1 MRCRHHEFTGVFTM
15 SLLAGPLAV
24 VSATV
29 ASAMGDDWPS
39 GAEWPAWTVASG
51 DAAKDAAAEVRP
63 LSDREAKQWTRWLIP
78 LPKRIRWIGKV
89 ALPASGVNV
98 RLRAEATEVEQTA
111 RDELV
116 ALIGKKTGAGQ
127 LAGPFTILI
136 GVCDAQGAVD
146 GVAVPGAEKLRGLK
160 NDDQAYVIAP
170 LATKGL
176 AVTALTDGGVYH
188 GVKTLAQML
197 EAGSDRDSLTLP
209 IVAVLDWPDLAE
221 RGQWTFEERAPGDIQ
236 YMADRKMNLL
246 EVRTPAGFDDK
257 GRGSLDVNVEGMRE
271 SRRRAVNWLP
281 FIAHLANQGYRT
293 DVYKLYPE
301 TQGQGPH
308 ARHPAH
314 PHIIVPCASHPRF
327 IQVLAEWLMSA
338 AEKGATEVNVFLSE
352 LEGMQCECDRCK
364 GQSQF
369 VLEAKA
375 CAKAWQIAREK
386 YPELRLRILLSQGSY
401 NTNDQVLA
409 AVPETEV
416 GITYYSGSS
425 RGKIPGYAPSTYTA
439 SQDPMIYPLLVD
451 FVKQGRWLGCYP
463 SVTATYRVAT
473 PWSGPQFMKFR
484 MTEFVDKGLAS
495 VSGYIPPDK
504 RFFDFNF
511 TALAE
516 WSWNAHGRTEHEFA
530 AAWATRRGLAD
541 PDKAA
546 DWAVMLGPVGW
557 DVYGSNVP
565 FTSFFGRA
573 SAMVERR
580 QKPQLSAGM
589 FLYFPTVEHMDED
602 LAVCRQALELTRQV
616 DDPALLAETRVI
628 EGYVR
633 MIKSIYLIADAVAG
647 GKELDDARS
656 ASVQAAVDELRSAAK
671 QTTEALRAW
680 NRAVAPDYDL
690 GDPGERGTAHHDATG
705 CIEETVAA
713 IGKSLTPLGI
723 RGE

>member
-1 MRCRHHEFTGVFTM
+1 
-15 SLLAGPLAV
+15 
-24 VSATV
+24 
-29 ASAMGDDWPS
+29 
-39 GAEWPAWTVASG
+39 
-51 DAAKDAAAEVRP
+51 
-63 LSDREAKQWTRWLIP
+63 
-78 LPKRIRWIGKV
+78 
-89 ALPASGVNV
+89 
-98 RLRAEATEVEQTA
+98 
-111 RDELV
+111 
-116 ALIGKKTGAGQ
+116 
-127 LAGPFTILI
+127 
-136 GVCDAQGAVD
+136 
-146 GVAVPGAEKLRGLK
+146 GAEKLRGLK

-170 LATKGL
+170 LADRGL
-176 AVTALTDGGVYH
+176 AVAALTDRGVYH

-197 EAGSDRDSLTLP
+197 EAGSDKESLTLP

-257 GRGSLDVNVEGMRE
+257 RRGTLDVNVASMAEA
-271 SRRRAVNWLP
+271 RRRAVNWLP
-281 FIAHLANQGYRT
+281 FIAHLANQAYRT
-293 DVYKLYPE
+293 DIYTLYPE
-301 TQGQGPH
+301 TQGRGPRARH
-308 ARHPAH
+308 ARVPNDASAD
-314 PHIIVPCASHPRF
+314 IVVPCASHPQF

-352 LEGMQCECDRCK
+352 LEGMGCECEQCK
-364 GQSQF
+364 GKSQF
-369 VLEAKA
+369 ALEAKA
-375 CAKAWQIAREK
+375 CVKAWRIAQDK

-401 NTNDQVLA
+401 DTNDQVLA

-425 RGKIPGYAPSTYTA
+425 RGKIPGYASSTYTA
-439 SQDPMIYPLLVD
+439 SKDPMIYPLMMD
-451 FVKQGRWLGCYP
+451 FVNQGRWLGCYP

-504 RFFDFNF
+504 QFFDFNF

-557 DVYGSNVP
+557 DVYGSNAP
-565 FTSFFGRA
+565 TFFLGRA
-573 SAMVERR
+573 AAMVERR
-580 QKPQLSAGM
+580 QKPQLGAGM
-589 FLYFPTVEHMDED
+589 FRYFPTVEHMDEN
-602 LAVCRQALELTRQV
+602 LAVCQQALDLAQQV
-616 DDPALLAETRVI
+616 GDPAVIAETRVI

-647 GKELDDARS
+647 RKELDDAQT
-656 ASVQAAVDELRSAAK
+656 ASVQAAADALRSAAK

-680 NRAVAPDYDL
+680 NRAVATDYDL
-690 GDPGERGTAHHDATG
+690 GDPASGGAWRITMWPATSRRPSPTSESPSRRWESAENSTGRRAWPDAEP
-705 CIEETVAA
+705 C
-713 IGKSLTPLGI
+713 LG
-723 RGE
+723 GPPVP